1 MLAIGKTDTSRVLRE
16 LNMNHLL
23 YFWCVG
29 QAGSI
34 SRAAKRLG
42 VSQPSVSEQIGALER
57 RLGTRLLLRSS
68 RGAALTEAGRAA
80 MRYAE
85 EIVGIGADL
94 VRALPLERV
103 PVTMPLRVGTS
114 DAVPKMVVRSLLMPA
129 ASGRH
134 AVPMVAREWRVDLL
148 LAELALHRLDLVIS
162 DGPMPP
168 GSGAQL
174 RSFIAS
180 SSAVSLLAAPSLA
193 KGLRTRFP
201 SSLAGT
207 PLLLPTVGSSL
218 RTSLDRWFAMVRVQ
232 PRVAVEADDRS
243 LLHHFAQVGLGAVPV
258 PDSIAR
264 EVCRQFGLV
273 RVASLRQVQEHYYVV
288 IVARGEEHPALR
300 RIRLALARSGVRR
313 ARVQS
318 A

>member
-57 RLGTRLLLRSS
+57 RLGTRLLQRSS
-68 RGAALTEAGRAA
+68 RGASLTEAGRAA

-94 VRALPLERV
+94 VRALPLERA
-103 PVTMPLRVGTS
+103 PVAMPLRVGTS

-129 ASGRH
+129 VSGRH

-148 LAELALHRLDLVIS
+148 LAELALHRLDLVVS
-162 DGPMPP
+162 DGPIPP

-180 SSAVSLLAAPSLA
+180 SSAVSLLAAPALA
-193 KGLRTRFP
+193 RRLRTRFP
-201 SSLAGT
+201 ASLSGT

-218 RTSLDRWFAMVRVQ
+218 RTSLDRGFAI
-232 PRVAVEADDRS
+232 EAEDRS
-243 LLHHFAQVGLGAVPV
+243 LLHPFAQVGLGAVPV

-288 IVARGEEHPALR
+288 IVPRGEEHPALR

-313 ARVQS
+313 VRA
-318 A
+318 APA